1 MLLLSLAAVGVVII
15 ICCIILFFTR
25 VEIKDKI
32 QEIKMLGAEM
42 KISVIT
48 FFVFVGLILIV
59 PILYTNY
66 RAVITDVALLNKEH
80 ENTVTELKAQIEE
93 LRKTQTRTV
102 TLYLDLEKTS
112 EDRFPSKDQLS
123 VGYTKPGI
131 GSDQLQTLNH
141 FVDFFQGHRRV
152 GVRIEDVKPE
162 TEFSSIEVVNKQ
174 SNERWIIEGVK
185 PFLPVITLKKQ
196 GK

>member
-1 MLLLSLAAVGVVII
+1 
-15 ICCIILFFTR
+15 
-25 VEIKDKI
+25 
-32 QEIKMLGAEM
+32 MLGAEM

-48 FFVFVGLILIV
+48 SFVFVGLILIV

-141 FVDFFQGHRRV
+141 FVDFFRGT
-152 GVRIEDVKPE
+152 GGWVRIE
-162 TEFSSIEVVNKQ
+162 T
-174 SNERWIIEGVK
+174 
-185 PFLPVITLKKQ
+185 
-196 GK
+196 